1 MTLPRKSLV
10 SVEHTPYYHCVS
22 RCVRRAYLCGYD
34 RLTTKSYEHRRNWL
48 ELKLLRTADLF
59 AVKLCSY
66 AVMSNHYH
74 VVLHIRP
81 DISQQWS
88 EYEVV
93 KRWHQC
99 FKGTLFSQRF
109 INGEPL
115 IEAQWKAL
123 RIDIKRWRRRLCSIS
138 WFMRIVNET
147 IARQANKEDKCTGRF
162 WEGRF
167 KSQALLD
174 ERALLSCMAYVDLN
188 PIRACMATT
197 PEQSDHTSI
206 KYRLELLEKGEIQ
219 HSSLE
224 SFVGTTEKTIGIPF
238 KLKDYLELV
247 DWSGRIIRT
256 DKRGHIDNALPDILS
271 RLGLD
276 IDVWKI
282 LTTEFEMHFQCWVG
296 SEHIVRRVC
305 EGKGYSHPDTGGIPS
320 TRWHQSLFS

>member
-66 AVMSNHYH
+66 AVMSNH
-74 VVLHIRP
+74 
-81 DISQQWS
+81 
-88 EYEVV
+88 
-93 KRWHQC
+93 C

-282 LTTEFEMHFQCWVG
+282 LTTEFEMHFQRWVG

-305 EGKGYSHPDTGGIPS
+305 EGKGYSHPDVWG
-320 TRWHQSLFS
+320 